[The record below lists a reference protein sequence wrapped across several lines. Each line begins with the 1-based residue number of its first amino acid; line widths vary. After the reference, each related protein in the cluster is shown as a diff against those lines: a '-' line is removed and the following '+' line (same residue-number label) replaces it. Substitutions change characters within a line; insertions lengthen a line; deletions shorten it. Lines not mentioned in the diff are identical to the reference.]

1 MRPGAHIKAAIEVLE
16 DVLKRHRPVG
26 TALADWGK
34 SHRFAGSGDR
44 ATIGNLVYD
53 ALRRRRS
60 LAAQMDDDSTRA
72 IALAAAPHAL
82 GLSPAAVIASA
93 DGSPHAV
100 EPLSET
106 EQVALARAVPA
117 DAPVSVRGDFPDWLE
132 PSLARA
138 FGAAAAEEGAA
149 LARRAPVDLRVN
161 TLKADRDKVLK
172 ALARF
177 APEPTPLSPVGV
189 RLPAPDGPG
198 RQPNVEAEIGHGRG
212 WYEVQ
217 DEGSQIAA
225 LMAAAGPRQQVLDI
239 CAGAGGKTLAF
250 AAAMRNT
257 GQIYAY
263 DDDAVRL
270 RPILERL
277 KRAGARNA
285 QVLQPGDAAAVAA
298 LGPRFDLVFV
308 DAPCTGSGAWRRRPD
323 AKWRLKPANLAQ
335 RQTEQR
341 AILDAA
347 APMVKPGGRLVYATC
362 SVLPEENDDQIA
374 WFLANHSGFAT
385 LPWREA
391 WTAGVGGDPPVSA
404 DGSDA
409 TLLLTPARHGS
420 DGFFI
425 AVLRRPE

>member
-1 MRPGAHIKAAIEVLE
+1 MRSGAHIKAAIEVL
-16 DVLKRHRPVG
+16 DDALGRHRPVG

-34 SHRFAGSGDR
+34 NHRFAGSGDR

-60 LAAQMDDDSTRA
+60 LAAQMDADTTRA
-72 IALAAAPHAL
+72 IALAAAPRAL
-82 GLSPAAVIASA
+82 GLTPAAVIASA
-93 DGSPHAV
+93 DGSAHAV
-100 EPLSET
+100 EPLSEA
-106 EQVALARAVPA
+106 EQAALERAVPA

-132 PSLARA
+132 PSLTRA
-138 FGAAAAEEGAA
+138 FGGAAAEEGAA
-149 LARRAPVDLRVN
+149 LARRAPMDLRVN
-161 TLKADRDKVLK
+161 ILKADRDKVLK

-189 RLPAPDGPG
+189 RLPAPEGPG
-198 RQPNVEAEIGHGRG
+198 RQPNVEAETGHGRG

-225 LMAAAGPRQQVLDI
+225 LMGAAAPRQQVLDI

-263 DDDAVRL
+263 DDDAARL
-270 RPILERL
+270 RPIFERL
-277 KRAGARNA
+277 KRAGVRNA
-285 QVLQPGDAAAVAA
+285 QVLQPGDSAAVTA
-298 LGPRFDLVFV
+298 LGARFDLVFV

-335 RQTEQR
+335 RQDEQR
-341 AILDAA
+341 AILEMA
-347 APMVKPGGRLVYATC
+347 APMVKAGGRLVYATC
-362 SVLPEENDDQIA
+362 SVLPEENGDQVA
-374 WFLANHSGFAT
+374 RFLANHSGFAT

-391 WTAGVGGDPPVSA
+391 WAAGVGGDPPSST

-425 AVLRRPE
+425 AVLRRAG